1 MRKEKALLFPV
12 NLDPGQIDAEVYC
25 EHIKEEAWSREEEEV
40 REALAASTLE
50 EARRKVEEEQVREAE
65 AASREEQELRAA
77 EEASLAEEAARLQQ
91 EELLWLQVLVTALVR
106 AFKNSRLLYSVFQ
119 CSVLQCSVV
128 K

>member
-12 NLDPGQIDAEVYC
+12 NLDHGQVDAEVFC

-40 REALAASTLE
+40 REALAASSLE

-91 EELLWLQVLVTALVR
+91 EELLWLQVLVIR
-106 AFKNSRLLYSVFQ
+106 QGIKKQ
-119 CSVLQCSVV
+119 
-128 K
+128 